1 MAFSQN
7 KKSGIRHENPSPIKE
22 TYVAKSEGVVL
33 IDEIQ
38 TKSGRTRTAAKR
50 LISSR
55 RVSVNG
61 KISNMPTTTLS
72 VGSLIT
78 VHSVAPP
85 KEFTHPLIA
94 KVWENDDC
102 VLVRK
107 EAGISTVNTAHKDR
121 ETTAI
126 WVLSQHYK
134 QSDPD
139 AKLFM
144 INRLD
149 KETAGFVLFAKSV
162 EAKETLVKQ
171 WSRLVSQQKFVA
183 VVTGEVDA
191 NKMTLVAQS
200 KDPKEKEGSMALRNR
215 IRKVMQGE
223 VNVLKSSENKE
234 MHVVEIILGGERIFS
249 LRKLLGDNGLVILGD
264 GRYRSDFVLKG
275 KIALEQVLLQL
286 TLPGGHRQMTF
297 ERTYPTHFFTYL
309 KKDKSL
315 LTSLRKKQI

>member
-1 MAFSQN
+1 MALSQN
-7 KKSGIRHENPSPIKE
+7 KKSVVRHENPSPVKE
-22 TYVAKSEGVVL
+22 TYTVKAEGLVL

-61 KISNMPTTTLS
+61 KIATMPTLTLP
-72 VGSLIT
+72 VGSLVT

-102 VLVRK
+102 VLIRK

-121 ETTAI
+121 EMTAI
-126 WVLSQHYK
+126 WVLSKHYK
-134 QSDPD
+134 QSNPD

-183 VVTGEVDA
+183 VVSGQIEA

-200 KDPKEKEGSMALRNR
+200 KGPKEKGGSATLQART
-215 IRKVMQGE
+215 RKVMQGE
-223 VNVLKSSENKE
+223 VNILKSSENGE
-234 MHVVEIILGGERIFS
+234 MHVIEITLGGERIFS
-249 LRKLLGDNGLVILGD
+249 LRKLLGDNGLIILGD

-275 KIALEQVLLQL
+275 KIALEQVSLQL
-286 TLPGGHRQMTF
+286 ILPGGHRQMTF
-297 ERTYPTHFFTYL
+297 ERTFPTHFFTYL
-309 KKDKSL
+309 KKDKPVL
-315 LTSLRKKQI
+315 NSLRRK

>member
-7 KKSGIRHENPSPIKE
+7 KKSVVRHENPSPIKE
-22 TYVAKSEGVVL
+22 TYVAKAEGVIL

-61 KISNMPTTTLS
+61 KIVTMPTLPLS
-72 VGSLIT
+72 AGSLVT

-85 KEFTHPLIA
+85 KEFTHQLIA

-121 ETTAI
+121 EMTVI

-134 QSDPD
+134 QSNPD

-162 EAKETLVKQ
+162 EAKEALVKQ

-183 VVTGEVDA
+183 VVTGQVEA

-200 KDPKEKEGSMALRNR
+200 KGPKEKEGSAALQAR

-223 VNVLKSSENKE
+223 VNVLKSSDNRE

-249 LRKLLGDNGLVILGD
+249 LRKLLGDNGLIILGD
-264 GRYRSDFVLKG
+264 GRYRSEFVLKG
-275 KIALEQVLLQL
+275 KIALEQVSLQL
-286 TLPGGHRQMTF
+286 TLPGGRRQMTF
-297 ERTYPTHFFTYL
+297 ERTFPTHFFTYL

-315 LTSLRKKQI
+315 LDSLRKK